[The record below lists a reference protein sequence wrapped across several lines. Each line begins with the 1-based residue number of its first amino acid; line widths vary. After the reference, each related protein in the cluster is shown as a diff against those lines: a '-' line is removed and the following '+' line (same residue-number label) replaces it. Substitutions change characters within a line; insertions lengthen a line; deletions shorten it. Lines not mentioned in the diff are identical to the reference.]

1 MDISL
6 VEQIKNRP
14 SAQAIVIPLFQ
25 GKKEADLAFPT
36 KEFSSYLKQ
45 PLELKDFKGKEGET
59 FYLYLSKEKEDRLIL
74 VGLGEEKE
82 LSAESLRR
90 AYAQVVKLLKKLKIS
105 SCNVLVPKAKTL
117 KSDLLLK
124 ALSEGLFLSLYS
136 FNHLRQKTK
145 KEHELHLNALHFI
158 GVEKKYESLVQ
169 KVRQIT
175 EAVNQTRTLVMGNA
189 DEVTPIYLAEQAKD
203 LDARFPMIKTTVFKR
218 ADIKKMKMGLLEAVG
233 RSSVVEPHLIVIEY
247 RGDAHSKQATA
258 LVGKGITFDTGGLN
272 LKPTGGIEEMRND
285 MGGAAA
291 VLGTIRAAA
300 SLKLKVNLIGVIA
313 STENAIGPQS
323 FKPGDVY
330 PSHFGLTIEITNTDA
345 EGRLVLADALSYVQ
359 EKYKPERIIDIA
371 TLTGG
376 AVVALG
382 DEVTALFSN
391 NDKLA
396 KQLTEA
402 GQATYERVWRMP
414 LFHEYGDLLKS
425 KVADLKNSA
434 GRKASAITAA
444 IFLQRFIRDD
454 TPWAHLDIA
463 GSAFPSEPKPYH
475 PAQATGVGVRLLIE
489 FLEQCVAK

>member
-14 SAQAIVIPLFQ
+14 SAQAIVVPLFQ
-25 GKKEADLAFPT
+25 GKKEAEEAFPT

-45 PLELKDFKGKEGET
+45 PIELKDFLGKEGET

-74 VGLGEEKE
+74 VGLGEEKT
-82 LSAESLRR
+82 LSAESLRKS
-90 AYAQVVKLLKKLKIS
+90 YAQVVKLLKKLKIS
-105 SCNVLVPKAKTL
+105 SCSVLVPKVKSL
-117 KSDLLLK
+117 KPDLVLN

-136 FNHLRQKTK
+136 FNSLRQKTK
-145 KEHELHLNALHFI
+145 KEHELHLKTLNFI
-158 GVEKKYESLVQ
+158 GTEKKSESIIQ
-169 KVRQIT
+169 KVRLIT
-175 EAVNQTRTLVMGNA
+175 EAVNQVRTLVMGNA

-203 LDARFPMIKTTVFKR
+203 LDARFPTIKTTIFKR

-233 RSSVVEPHLIVIEY
+233 RGSANEPHLIVVEY
-247 RGDAHSKQATA
+247 RGDTHSKQTTA

-285 MGGAAA
+285 MAGGAT
-291 VLGTIRAAA
+291 VIGTIRAAA
-300 SLKLKVNLIGVIA
+300 SLKLKVNLIGVIP

-330 PSHFGLTIEITNTDA
+330 TSHHGLTVEISNTDA

-359 EKYKPERIIDIA
+359 EKYKPERIIDLA

-382 DEVTALFSN
+382 EDVTALFCN

-396 KQLTEA
+396 KQLIEA
-402 GQATYERVWRMP
+402 GEATYERMWRMP
-414 LFHEYGDLLKS
+414 LFPEYNDLLKS

-434 GRKASAITAA
+434 GRKASPVTAA
-444 IFLQRFIRDD
+444 IFLQRFIRDN

-463 GSAFPSEPKPYH
+463 GPAFTSESKAYH

-489 FLEQCVAK
+489 FLQQCVIK